1 MPYGK
6 EAKNE
11 PTKIVQGKSLGIFVY
26 GQDRYGRCVG
36 DLYYNA
42 VFAQWENKQEQSE
55 LDYGPQR
62 IQRTIWR
69 RGSDVSSWKVRWS
82 WLSGGVVKRGFEH
95 PVFH

>member
-42 VFAQWENKQEQSE
+42 VFAQEMMLKKGLAWH
-55 LDYGPQR
+55 Y
-62 IQRTIWR
+62 
-69 RGSDVSSWKVRWS
+69 
-82 WLSGGVVKRGFEH
+82 
-95 PVFH
+95 